1 MPQSKEQL
9 FNDFVQFVTQHGL
22 GVIHIRDPRQDVP
35 PECGFIRARLPG
47 EAIFTS
53 VGIVKFRTREEA
65 VTACET
71 FAEHSEVPLEWQ
83 MNFPRADPKTF
94 SSPTFSEAH
103 ALAQSRW
110 LRWKRALR
118 ACWPS
123 WSRHIAGPDRA
134 TT

>member
-22 GVIHIRDPRQDVP
+22 GVTHIRDPRQDVP
-35 PECGFIRARLPG
+35 LECGFIRVRLPG

-53 VGIVKFRTREEA
+53 VGIVQFRGREEGLA
-65 VTACET
+65 ACKA
-71 FAEHSEVPLEWQ
+71 FAERSAAPLEWQ
-83 MNFPRADPKTF
+83 MNFPREYPKTF
-94 SSPTFSEAH
+94 TSPTFAEAH

-118 ACWPS
+118 AWWPS
-123 WSRHIAGPDRA
+123 GSRHVAAPDRA

>member
-9 FNDFVQFVTQHGL
+9 FSAFVQFITQQGV

-35 PECGFIRARLPG
+35 PECGFIRVRLPG

-53 VGIVKFRTREEA
+53 VGIVQFHTGEA
-65 VTACET
+65 GVTACET
-71 FAEHSEVPLEWQ
+71 FAERSEVPLQWQ
-83 MNFPRADPKTF
+83 MNFPREYPKIF
-94 SSPTFSEAH
+94 SSPTFTEAH
-103 ALAQSRW
+103 TLAQSRW

-118 ACWPS
+118 AWWPA
-123 WSRHIAGPDRA
+123 WSRHVAEPDRA

>member
-1 MPQSKEQL
+1 MSQSKEQL
-9 FNDFVQFVTQHGL
+9 FNDFVQFVTQRDW
-22 GVIHIRDPRQDVP
+22 GVVYIRDPHRDVP
-35 PECGFIRARLPG
+35 PECGFIRVRLPG

-53 VGIVKFRTREEA
+53 VGIVQFRTREEG

-71 FAEHSEVPLEWQ
+71 FTERSATPLEWQ
-83 MNFPRADPKTF
+83 MNFPREYPKTF
-94 SSPTFSEAH
+94 ASPTFAEAH

-118 ACWPS
+118 AWWPS
-123 WSRHIAGPDRA
+123 GSRPVVRPDRA